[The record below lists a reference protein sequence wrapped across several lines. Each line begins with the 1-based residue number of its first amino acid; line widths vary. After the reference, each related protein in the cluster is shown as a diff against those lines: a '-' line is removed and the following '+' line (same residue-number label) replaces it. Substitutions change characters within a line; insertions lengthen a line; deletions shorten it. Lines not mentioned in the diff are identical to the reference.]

1 MYKIIAKI
9 LSSRLKVVL
18 YRIID
23 QMQSAS
29 MKGIGLPNSVLVANE
44 PIVKLGD
51 FLLCMM
57 KRLWIW

>member
-1 MYKIIAKI
+1 
-9 LSSRLKVVL
+9 LKAVL

-29 MKGIGLPNSVLVANE
+29 MKGRGLPNSVLVASE
-44 PIVKLGD
+44 TIVRLGD
-51 FLLCMM
+51 FLLYMM

>member
-9 LSSRLKVVL
+9 LSSRLKAVL

-29 MKGIGLPNSVLVANE
+29 MKGRGLPDSVLVANE
-44 PIVKLGD
+44 TI
-51 FLLCMM
+51 M
-57 KRLWIW
+57 RL